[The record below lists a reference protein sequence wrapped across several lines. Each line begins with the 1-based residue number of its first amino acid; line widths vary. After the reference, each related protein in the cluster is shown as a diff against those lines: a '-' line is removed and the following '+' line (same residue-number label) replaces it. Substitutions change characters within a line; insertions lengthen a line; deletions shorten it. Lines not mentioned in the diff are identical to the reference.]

1 MASSTHNAP
10 SAADTDRQAQQEWYD
25 AFDDVL
31 RIEGPER
38 AAQLLSDLAARLTQ
52 TGAALPF
59 AVTTPYRNTIPAH
72 EQVPMPG
79 DLFMER
85 RIRSLI
91 RWNALAWLCGRIIVP
106 VIWGAY
112 FQFRIVSDAL
122 RCRL

>member
-1 MASSTHNAP
+1 MASSTHNTP

-91 RWNALAWLCGRIIVP
+91 RWNALAMVVRANNRPGDLGLSLIHI
-106 VIWGAY
+106 
-112 FQFRIVSDAL
+112 
-122 RCRL
+122 